1 MRWERV
7 IDWWVTDRWVNDRAM
22 PRPSDPNAR
31 TRLLAAAERIFI
43 EHGLDGA
50 KVEQITRA
58 AGLSKGAFYLHFKTK
73 DDAFQEI
80 LASALAELADILGG
94 VEQTKGALAERPL
107 RVVIEQRLDGDLKIF
122 ECLWKHRSIM
132 RLVLEGGGS
141 PKYHHLI
148 EVFAERAQRTTE
160 RLVAHGMKQGYYRA
174 ELDVKQASTFVAGG
188 YDRLARRLV
197 RERRKPN
204 LERWLLGVEALCV
217 RALGTPE
224 FIEACVNV
232 HAEHLSESARRR
244 RSG

>member
-1 MRWERV
+1 
-7 IDWWVTDRWVNDRAM
+7 M

-31 TRLLAAAERIFI
+31 SRLLAAAERIFI

-50 KVEQITRA
+50 KVEDITRA
-58 AGLSKGAFYLHFKTK
+58 AKLSKGAFYLHFKTK

-80 LASALAELADILGG
+80 LSSALAELGSI
-94 VEQTKGALAERPL
+94 LAELEKQRDAWTNRPYPL
-107 RVVIEQRLDGDLKIF
+107 LIEQWLDADLRIF
-122 ECLWKHRSIM
+122 ECLWKYRSIM

-148 EVFAERAQRTTE
+148 DVFADGAQQTTE
-160 RLVAHGMKQGYYRA
+160 RLVQHGIAQGYYRA
-174 ELDVKQASTFVAGG
+174 DLDVKQAGCFVAGG

-204 LERWLLGVEALCV
+204 LERWLLGVEALCL

-224 FIEACVNV
+224 LIEACVNV
-232 HAEHLSESARRR
+232 HAQRLSESGRRR
-244 RSG
+244 RSA